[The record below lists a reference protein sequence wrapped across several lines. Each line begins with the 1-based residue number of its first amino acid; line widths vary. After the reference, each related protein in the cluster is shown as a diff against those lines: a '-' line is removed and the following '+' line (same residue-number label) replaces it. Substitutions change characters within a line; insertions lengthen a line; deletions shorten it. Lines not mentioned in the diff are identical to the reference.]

1 MSSAIVFL
9 FVKWPE
15 ITWHTI
21 APYLHSSVKTVC
33 HTVSL
38 LTLLL
43 DGEKTENSLQSA
55 AHALKSIFWKVGFLF
70 SFFSFPLTVPWPS
83 TMAQKN
89 TRNVPVYGSSRIAN
103 SQTVKTL
110 SLKLI
115 LVFVS
120 KSTKHS
126 WVVCVCIYSLRQDVA
141 ATWLQLHSCY
151 SDTMVMS
158 LHFNDASVGRLR
170 GWDISGQWV
179 DLRMMACWRGIAP
192 FD

>member
-1 MSSAIVFL
+1 MVKRLRTLFKVLLMPWSQYSGKWVFFFL
-9 FVKWPE
+9 FFP
-15 ITWHTI
+15 
-21 APYLHSSVKTVC
+21 
-33 HTVSL
+33 
-38 LTLLL
+38 
-43 DGEKTENSLQSA
+43 
-55 AHALKSIFWKVGFLF
+55 
-70 SFFSFPLTVPWPS
+70 FPLTVPWPS

-158 LHFNDASVGRLR
+158 LHFNDTSVGRLR